1 MRKFFVLIG
10 LFLCLIVASASDTIV
25 YTADSKLEEN
35 LTDDGYTSRHG
46 MTGLRIDA
54 FKPTIISHT
63 FSDGKGVIKL
73 LGDLKEIGPY
83 AFRGCSSL
91 TSITIPEGVT
101 NIGYSAFE
109 DCTNL
114 SHINIPNS
122 VTSIGYGVFNGCH
135 HLPSETYIEN
145 DRITGFALYAD
156 TYLVRAYTEKKD
168 FTIKPGTR
176 WIGDEAFRSC
186 SELEK
191 IEIPVSVVG
200 VGVNAFN
207 GCDNLP
213 IVDGIRYA
221 DTYLVGPVDYTQ
233 ETYIIRPGTK
243 WIGTEAFAECRNLKY
258 IKIPNSVI
266 GIESFAF
273 NGTNLTSIEIPNSV
287 ERIGGAAFADCTRL
301 KNIVLSN
308 NLTKIEYAT
317 FMNCSS
323 LRSIKIPES
332 VLSIHEDAFE
342 ECYNL
347 SKVDILDGGKFV
359 GMDAFYSCPIK
370 TIRFHNEKRSIHHR
384 LRKRKIIIH

>member
-1 MRKFFVLIG
+1 MRKFFILIG
-10 LFLCLIVASASDTIV
+10 LFLCLIVASASDTLV
-25 YTADSKLEEN
+25 YTADYKLDEN
-35 LTDDGYTSRHG
+35 FSDEAYTSIHS
-46 MTGLRIDA
+46 MVGLRVGA
-54 FKPTIISHT
+54 FKPTIVSHT
-63 FSDGKGVIKL
+63 FSDGKGVIKF

-83 AFRGCSSL
+83 AFKGCSSL

-101 NIGYSAFE
+101 NIGHSAFE
-109 DCTNL
+109 DCINL

-145 DRITGFALYAD
+145 DRITGFAMYAD
-156 TYLVRAYTEKKD
+156 TYLVNVYVYSETKS

-176 WIGDEAFRSC
+176 WIGDEAFMNC
-186 SELEK
+186 TALEN

-200 VGVNAFN
+200 VGMNAFD

-221 DTYLVGPVDYTQ
+221 DTYLISPIDYTQ

-243 WIGTEAFAECRNLKY
+243 WIGADAFAECRNLKY

-266 GIESFAF
+266 GIGSYAF

-287 ERIGGAAFADCTRL
+287 ERIGSAAFADCTRL

-317 FMNCSS
+317 FMSCSS

-342 ECYNL
+342 DCYNL
-347 SKVDILDGGKFV
+347 SRVDILNGGKFV
-359 GMDAFYSCPIK
+359 GMDEFYSCPIK
-370 TIRFHNEKRSIHHR
+370 TIRFHKEKRSIHHR
-384 LRKRKIIIH
+384 LRK